1 VKSTDLPSFIANAA
15 TRLTA
20 PDLQRRRELDHVHR
34 QWVGPPFGSTR
45 KDGALHRYLVRRSQV
60 FAILPRAAERELFLA
75 APSGVTAQAR
85 KVRAV
90 CFGNQTYFAGGGR
103 QRGPLTMITDH
114 YEDRTIA
121 NMEVAL
127 GRACDRFPG
136 ELANHKAR
144 KRIAAKLLECATSGE
159 RTLQGFTDAA
169 MAAAVITSRSH
180 HPA

>member
-1 VKSTDLPSFIANAA
+1 
-15 TRLTA
+15 
-20 PDLQRRRELDHVHR
+20 
-34 QWVGPPFGSTR
+34 
-45 KDGALHRYLVRRSQV
+45 
-60 FAILPRAAERELFLA
+60 
-75 APSGVTAQAR
+75 
-85 KVRAV
+85 
-90 CFGNQTYFAGGGR
+90 
-103 QRGPLTMITDH
+103 MITDH
-114 YEDRTIA
+114 YDDRTTA
-121 NMEVAL
+121 NMELAL

>member
-1 VKSTDLPSFIANAA
+1 M
-15 TRLTA
+15 
-20 PDLQRRRELDHVHR
+20 
-34 QWVGPPFGSTR
+34 
-45 KDGALHRYLVRRSQV
+45 RRSQV

-75 APSGVTAQAR
+75 APSGATAQAAEVPAPQPSASR
-85 KVRAV
+85 
-90 CFGNQTYFAGGGR
+90 NQTYFVGGGR
-103 QRGPLTMITDH
+103 QRGPLTMIIDH
-114 YEDRTIA
+114 YDDRTIA

-144 KRIAAKLLECATSGE
+144 KRIAAKLLVSATSGE